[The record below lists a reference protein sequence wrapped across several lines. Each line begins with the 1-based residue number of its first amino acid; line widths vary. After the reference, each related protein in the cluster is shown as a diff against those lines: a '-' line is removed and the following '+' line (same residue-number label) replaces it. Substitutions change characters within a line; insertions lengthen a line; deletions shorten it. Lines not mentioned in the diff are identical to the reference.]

1 MGAHNELKRQNAN
14 KMENPLDFG
23 RKMRE
28 IRKGMGARRSKI
40 SVTAQR
46 PGTSVVKLLPAVGD
60 ELPVFLLKFGH
71 NKEIV
76 ERVPLLCPKLN
87 GCRFSVQNNDP
98 I

>member
-1 MGAHNELKRQNAN
+1 MNENVENAN
-14 KMENPLDFG
+14 KKENPLDFG
-23 RKMRE
+23 RKMGK
-28 IRKGMGARRSKI
+28 IRKGMGAHRLKI
-40 SVTAQR
+40 SVTDQR

-87 GCRFSVQNNDP
+87 GCRFSVQS
-98 I
+98 

>member
-1 MGAHNELKRQNAN
+1 MGAQNELKRQNAN

-60 ELPVFLLKFGH
+60 DHHSAPLKCG
-71 NKEIV
+71 
-76 ERVPLLCPKLN
+76 
-87 GCRFSVQNNDP
+87 
-98 I
+98 